1 MAVQGRVEVVCS
13 EPCEDVGE
21 DNDRPWDHLTRG
33 AELSSRTSA
42 ASFGSSLDGNEEASF
57 LGACDLEA

>member
-1 MAVQGRVEVVCS
+1 M
-13 EPCEDVGE
+13 DVGE